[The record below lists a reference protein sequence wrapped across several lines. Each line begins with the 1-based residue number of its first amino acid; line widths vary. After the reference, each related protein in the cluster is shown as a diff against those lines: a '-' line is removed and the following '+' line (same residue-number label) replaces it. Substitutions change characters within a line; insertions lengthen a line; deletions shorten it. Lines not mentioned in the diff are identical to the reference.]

1 MTLSEFSYIFLLFT
15 ILYAPVA
22 QLVEQL
28 PFKETVEG
36 SSPSGRT
43 TIQKDV
49 FMTSFCVDA
58 SECINCFMHVKD
70 LKIAALCDERGGE
83 EHREG
88 RSAKKLLEKSFICR
102 QVLPGAQIR

>member
-1 MTLSEFSYIFLLFT
+1 MKNKSIVEVYLTLSEFSYIFLLFT

-49 FMTSFCVDA
+49 FMASFCVDA
-58 SECINCFMHVKD
+58 SECINCFMRVKD
-70 LKIAALCDERGGE
+70 LED
-83 EHREG
+83 
-88 RSAKKLLEKSFICR
+88 RSAMR
-102 QVLPGAQIR
+102 RTRW